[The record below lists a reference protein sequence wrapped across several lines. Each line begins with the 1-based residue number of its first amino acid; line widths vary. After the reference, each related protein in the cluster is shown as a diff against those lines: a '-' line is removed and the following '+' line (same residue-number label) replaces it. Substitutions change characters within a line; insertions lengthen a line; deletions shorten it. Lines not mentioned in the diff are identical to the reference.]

1 MKLKKL
7 ILPMMA
13 FVFAIGMAFA
23 TVDLKPDLEMIEM
36 EAQDY
41 VLTPDGVVAI
51 AEINCGMGE
60 INCEARLA
68 EGEPAYP
75 VFDDQAL
82 KNRKKGSG
90 QVVELY

>member
-1 MKLKKL
+1 MKTKVL
-7 ILPMMA
+7 LPMLA
-13 FVFAIGMAFA
+13 FICVIGMAFA
-23 TVDLKPDLEMIEM
+23 TIGSEPDLKLTEMQS
-36 EAQDY
+36 QDY

-51 AEINCGMGE
+51 DEINCGMGE

-82 KNRKKGSG
+82 QNRKTGSG